1 MDRAD
6 GERTEQLGTIPSLLV
21 IFDIC
26 VSLEKWAWCI
36 LLPLEGDVHKE
47 CSDFAG
53 LCFETVLLLVRTTTD
68 LGITTVHFLQVKV
81 IKMMPFRRHF

>member
-6 GERTEQLGTIPSLLV
+6 GEWTEQLGTMPSLLL

-26 VSLEKWAWCI
+26 VSVEKWACCI
-36 LLPLEGDVHKE
+36 LLPLEGDVHKV

-53 LCFETVLLLVRTTTD
+53 PCDETVWLLLRTSTD
-68 LGITTVHFLQVKV
+68 LGITTVHLLQVKV
-81 IKMMPFRRHF
+81 IK